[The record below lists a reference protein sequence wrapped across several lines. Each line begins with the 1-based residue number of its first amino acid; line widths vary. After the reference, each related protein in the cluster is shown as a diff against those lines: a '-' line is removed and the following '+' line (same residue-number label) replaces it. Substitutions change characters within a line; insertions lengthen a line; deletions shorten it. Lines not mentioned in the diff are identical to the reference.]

1 MDRGAWL
8 ATVPGV
14 TESDATE
21 RTHRPVAVAFSRSA
35 FAHPLR
41 LVPVF

>member
-14 TESDATE
+14 VKQLDTDLVTEQQLMAE
-21 RTHRPVAVAFSRSA
+21 QLFGVGFH
-35 FAHPLR
+35 
-41 LVPVF
+41 VFE